1 MTATKRLL
9 FASIGIIFHVALTFA
24 QASDFEPTGNSRT
37 LVAYF
42 SATGN
47 TRTVA
52 QRIAELTGS
61 DIYEI
66 QPQRP
71 YAENPYDDSQLI
83 QNEAYNDLRPAVAN
97 LSSEETIARY
107 DTIYVGSPLWWHQ
120 PAMVVCTFLEAY
132 DLSGKI
138 VVPFIT
144 YGATT
149 YLNEAMQ
156 KLFKCT
162 PNSIHVPATLP
173 VDIAPDNIREP
184 QNDDEGIYV
193 PNRPSQVEDW
203 LERMGLW
210 PPKESGIDNI
220 GTDNDQ
226 NCHIRNIPGGISVLT
241 STPIN
246 MSVYDLSGQ
255 TVFSTLVE
263 SKKTITLPD
272 GIYIVKTQSRKNVKS
287 RKIIVGNS

>member
-97 LSSEETIARY
+97 LPSEETIARY
-107 DTIYVGSPLWWHQ
+107 DTIYVHTRRYRRYCSP
-120 PAMVVCTFLEAY
+120 VRSFFSI
-132 DLSGKI
+132 SG
-138 VVPFIT
+138 VQF
-144 YGATT
+144 
-149 YLNEAMQ
+149 
-156 KLFKCT
+156 
-162 PNSIHVPATLP
+162 TLL
-173 VDIAPDNIREP
+173 
-184 QNDDEGIYV
+184 G
-193 PNRPSQVEDW
+193 
-203 LERMGLW
+203 RMASW
-210 PPKESGIDNI
+210 AS
-220 GTDNDQ
+220 
-226 NCHIRNIPGGISVLT
+226 
-241 STPIN
+241 
-246 MSVYDLSGQ
+246 
-255 TVFSTLVE
+255 
-263 SKKTITLPD
+263 
-272 GIYIVKTQSRKNVKS
+272 
-287 RKIIVGNS
+287 